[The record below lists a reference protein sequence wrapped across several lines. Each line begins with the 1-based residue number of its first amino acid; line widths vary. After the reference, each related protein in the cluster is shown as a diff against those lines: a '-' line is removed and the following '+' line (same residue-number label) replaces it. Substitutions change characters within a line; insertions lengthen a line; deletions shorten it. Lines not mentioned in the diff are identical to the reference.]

1 MQADRGAR
9 ARRRHTAAT
18 MLLGLDVKPRVGM
31 EILGHSKI
39 SLTYDT
45 YSHVMQELQ
54 RAAADQM
61 GEVLWGDAA
70 H

>member
-1 MQADRGAR
+1 
-9 ARRRHTAAT
+9 
-18 MLLGLDVKPRVGM
+18 MLLGLDVKPRVVM

-61 GEVLWGDAA
+61 AAILWGEGPPPLDTEASTA
-70 H
+70 P

>member
-1 MQADRGAR
+1 
-9 ARRRHTAAT
+9 
-18 MLLGLDVKPRVGM
+18 MLLGLDVKPRVVM

-70 H
+70 P